1 MAYSLPNN
9 TLDFASL
16 KGKLI
21 MKRLISFLLGAVLLL
36 GAATFGLQAGV
47 AKASQRDD
55 NARQRRDKDHWNN
68 KKMRHH
74 RHRHHRRY
82 RRLSKLSY

>member
-1 MAYSLPNN
+1 
-9 TLDFASL
+9 
-16 KGKLI
+16 
-21 MKRLISFLLGAVLLL
+21 MKRLISLLLGGVLLL

-55 NARQRRDKDHWNN
+55 NARQRRDKDHDKDHWNN
-68 KKMRHH
+68 KQRHH
-74 RHRHHRRY
+74 RRHHRHRRY

>member
-1 MAYSLPNN
+1 
-9 TLDFASL
+9 
-16 KGKLI
+16 
-21 MKRLISFLLGAVLLL
+21 MKRLISFLLGGVLLL

-55 NARQRRDKDHWNN
+55 NARQRRDKDHDKNNWNN
-68 KKMRHH
+68 KQRRHH
-74 RHRHHRRY
+74 RRYHRRY